1 MDERVG
7 PAGRRAVVAAHRA
20 FIARARRAIGANR
33 NAELHRTRIAAKRLR
48 YTIEFFESVLGPA
61 RTTALG
67 LLALMQD
74 RLGSIADAEAFSRFY
89 ADLAERLAHDDPRRP
104 GVAAL
109 RAACDANRQESIDA
123 VGALWRG
130 GPYPPYP
137 DMLAASISSALGPT
151 SSNGG

>member
-1 MDERVG
+1 MHERV
-7 PAGRRAVVAAHRA
+7 ALAARRAVQATQRD
-20 FIARARRAIGANR
+20 FFARARRAIGGKR
-33 NAELHRTRIAAKRLR
+33 DTELHRTRIAAKRLR

-67 LLALMQD
+67 LLALLQD
-74 RLGSIADAEAFSRFY
+74 RLGSIADAEAFARFY
-89 ADLAERLAHDDPRRP
+89 ADLAERLENDDPRRA

-109 RAACDANRQESIDA
+109 IAACDANRLEAIEG
-123 VGALWRG
+123 VRALWHG

-137 DMLAASISSALGPT
+137 DMLAASISAALGST